1 MPSFQHFQNQSG
13 RTPQKPAMAN
23 QDLSL
28 SGVMQFA
35 ESARKLNFE
44 ALCRVQPLVKS
55 YRDKVQATSKAM
67 LEAETALEG
76 EADIPAS
83 YTASLSLIREG
94 FTAHLGSLDEWMNA
108 LGQKREAD
116 ADKAMAKV
124 QQSGRQARSP
134 ADNLRQLAENCRQPA
149 GRLPA
154 AFC

>member
-1 MPSFQHFQNQSG
+1 
-13 RTPQKPAMAN
+13 MAN

-44 ALCRVQPLVKS
+44 AVCRVQPLVKS

-67 LEAETALEG
+67 LDAESALQGEAE
-76 EADIPAS
+76 IPAS
-83 YTASLSLIREG
+83 YAASLNQIKEG

-116 ADKAMAKV
+116 ADKAMARV
-124 QQSGRQARSP
+124 QQSGRQLEDSLQGLSTP
-134 ADNLRQLAENCRQPA
+134 TN
-149 GRLPA
+149 
-154 AFC
+154 

>member
-13 RTPQKPAMAN
+13 RTPQKPTMAN
-23 QDLSL
+23 PDLSL

-44 ALCRVQPLVKS
+44 AVCRVQPLVKS

-67 LEAETALEG
+67 LEAESALEG
-76 EADIPAS
+76 EAEIPAS
-83 YTASLSLIREG
+83 YAASLSLIKEG
-94 FTAHLGSLDEWMNA
+94 FSTHLGSLDEWMNA

-124 QQSGRQARSP
+124 QESGRQLEDSLKGLSAPTS
-134 ADNLRQLAENCRQPA
+134 
-149 GRLPA
+149 
-154 AFC
+154 